1 MAANST
7 TVTVLAPNGRR
18 QTVKVFQSMP
28 LLQVLEEVCN
38 KQNFSAKEYDLKFQ
52 RTVVDLSKQWRFANL
67 PNNAKLEMVP
77 SSQQRV
83 GLDSMVRI
91 ALQLEDGSR
100 LQGSFLCGQTLWDLI
115 DYFPH
120 TRIVELQLMEFTP
133 VCIYMR
139 DEIVGDEGLKKTTL
153 KSLGLTG
160 GSAIIRYLKRK
171 KEVSTSSIP
180 GEISADDGCSDKI
193 YAQSSVETSN
203 ISSCGPP
210 QSLKDED
217 ASTEKLSFA
226 LDNPI
231 QMERASTTNQVKIQN
246 QEYVATKTA
255 TVHLEDEAVILA
267 KYKQTEDSHAPPHET
282 TDAEDSSLLTP
293 EKTNFVPFS
302 GGGQRLGGLECKYD
316 EGEGGV
322 SPSRSLTSISS
333 SGSPPKAKKIRTI
346 AEKVPETSKSEQAQH
361 EEMHM
366 VPEEELFKSVDRM
379 VVVYH
384 MDDEKQHP
392 KKMSVLDDLP
402 DEFFEITVD
411 DVRKRFAQLKSER
424 QLLEEAPLLTKA
436 TKESKM
442 REKLI
447 RYPKIIVRVQFPDRH
462 VLQGFFRP
470 LETVGA
476 LEEFIK
482 EHLNNQGL
490 SFYLFVAPPKLVL
503 DDPTATLFKAN
514 LFPAALVYF
523 GSSAKPDY
531 YLKKELLDSAVTP
544 FEADDLIASCIPRS
558 PTQSSSS
565 LASEATILPVLETD
579 LEASAQNSTTDNSHP
594 NGLAS
599 KPNATDSNKMP
610 KWLKLPVS
618 STETGYK
625 EFIVDGEG
633 SRSCGYNLAS
643 NYWKLDGLS
652 KSPRSR
658 PSQFMVQTRV
668 AIEPCAATP
677 LNDIQ
682 DALKDERPPSGNTGS
697 IDFKSVYFV

>member
-115 DYFPH
+115 NYFPH
-120 TRIVELQLMEFTP
+120 TRIVELQLVEFTP

-171 KEVSTSSIP
+171 KEVSTSVP
-180 GEISADDGCSDKI
+180 GEISADDGCNERI

-203 ISSCGPP
+203 RSSCGPP

-217 ASTEKLSFA
+217 ASTEKLSLA
-226 LDNPI
+226 MNNPI
-231 QMERASTTNQVKIQN
+231 QMERASTSNQEVKIQN
-246 QEYVATKTA
+246 QECVASKTA
-255 TVHLEDEAVILA
+255 TAHLEDEPIILE

-282 TDAEDSSLLTP
+282 AEDSSLLTP

-316 EGEGGV
+316 EGERGI

-346 AEKVPETSKSEQAQH
+346 GEKVPETSK
-361 EEMHM
+361 
-366 VPEEELFKSVDRM
+366 V
-379 VVVYH
+379 
-384 MDDEKQHP
+384 
-392 KKMSVLDDLP
+392 
-402 DEFFEITVD
+402 ITKVN
-411 DVRKRFAQLKSER
+411 FAICPILEHYKI
-424 QLLEEAPLLTKA
+424 LL
-436 TKESKM
+436 
-442 REKLI
+442 
-447 RYPKIIVRVQFPDRH
+447 Y
-462 VLQGFFRP
+462 
-470 LETVGA
+470 
-476 LEEFIK
+476 
-482 EHLNNQGL
+482 L
-490 SFYLFVAPPKLVL
+490 SLV
-503 DDPTATLFKAN
+503 
-514 LFPAALVYF
+514 
-523 GSSAKPDY
+523 
-531 YLKKELLDSAVTP
+531 
-544 FEADDLIASCIPRS
+544 
-558 PTQSSSS
+558 
-565 LASEATILPVLETD
+565 
-579 LEASAQNSTTDNSHP
+579 
-594 NGLAS
+594 
-599 KPNATDSNKMP
+599 
-610 KWLKLPVS
+610 
-618 STETGYK
+618 
-625 EFIVDGEG
+625 
-633 SRSCGYNLAS
+633 
-643 NYWKLDGLS
+643 
-652 KSPRSR
+652 
-658 PSQFMVQTRV
+658 
-668 AIEPCAATP
+668 
-677 LNDIQ
+677 
-682 DALKDERPPSGNTGS
+682 
-697 IDFKSVYFV
+697 